1 MRKGKTGFAFNFPSY
16 VYMSP
21 FLFVRI
27 EHKNSTWGSEN
38 VTNKIN
44 SRFSNFVTII
54 LTRLKFNVAE
64 FS

>member
-1 MRKGKTGFAFNFPSY
+1 MKKGFGLNFASY

-21 FLFVRI
+21 FQFLSI
-27 EHKNSTWGSEN
+27 EHKNSTWGREN

-44 SRFSNFVTII
+44 TRFSNFVTII

>member
-1 MRKGKTGFAFNFPSY
+1 MKGFALNFASY

-21 FLFVRI
+21 FQFLSI
-27 EHKNSTWGSEN
+27 EDKNSTWGSEN
-38 VTNKIN
+38 VKNKIN
-44 SRFSNFVTII
+44 TRFSNFVTII